1 MRVIRS
7 RRLGVVAT
15 LVLILVSSASSLGAS
30 LPAVCLTRKTHIV
43 WKDIGKNA
51 IHFLDRD
58 SLRVISSLDLE
69 AAPDSCFFDPSG
81 RTLAMLTFGQ
91 ASDRGEKHP
100 LPWEDRLKAIAA
112 LSDAAPKAG
121 HRAWHVTYL
130 GLPAPSA
137 EAKARTSALAVASLE
152 RREITATLR
161 LPGGIRSAHLH
172 PDGRTI
178 TCVWNA
184 DRDYS
189 GRIAIVD
196 LEHQE
201 IAGSAVLPFTCPSV
215 QYSADGTQLY
225 AMRAEADPAANSKR
239 SDAAPPD
246 FLVLDPATGK
256 TLRELHVGGR
266 LTRSAAALP
275 DREGLLVLAAALPRA
290 SSDWAKF
297 DIVYRFTGSSP
308 DAVDSTALGSA
319 ATDLLVA
326 PQGGYVVVCGQD
338 PVTRGTS
345 TLCIFDRRGTARRIA
360 IEDAGPCSVEF
371 AGGDTAYVLAARSLT
386 SVGLQQQSVLAHVV
400 LPFPPAQ
407 LLVSRDATRG
417 YVNELGGGKIA
428 IVDFARA
435 SVLTTFTTN
444 PTGVRGLGTAVTD
457 ALAYHNAQW
466 IAERQTRRSGF
477 ESKLNSILGMPS
489 GYTQMLMRP
498 DEKRLYVLNTQTDQL
513 NIVDTQTREIL
524 EHIGT
529 GISAIGMHM
538 SFDLGHAMLF
548 GQSDL
553 GLFDMTTGKVAFVRH
568 TGNAAAEM
576 SNLSC
581 SWAFD
586 ESTWHVYA
594 LQGNLLYAVNLSDG
608 VRTKLRMPSPVMG
621 ARVLIPAD

>member
-1 MRVIRS
+1 VRVIRS
-7 RRLGVVAT
+7 RNFGVVAT
-15 LVLILVSSASSLGAS
+15 LVLILVGSASSLGAS

-43 WKDIGKNA
+43 WKDVGKNA

-91 ASDRGEKHP
+91 ASDRAGKHP
-100 LPWEDRLKAIAA
+100 LPWEDHLKAIAA
-112 LSDAAPKAG
+112 SSDAAPKAG
-121 HRAWHVTYL
+121 HRAWHVTFL

-161 LPGGIRSAHLH
+161 LPGGIRSAQLH
-172 PDGRTI
+172 PDGRAI

-184 DRDYS
+184 DHDYP

-201 IAGSAVLPFTCPSV
+201 LPGCAVLPFTYPAV
-215 QYSADGTQLY
+215 QYSTDGTQLY
-225 AMRAEADPAANSKR
+225 AMRAEADPATNSKR
-239 SDAAPPD
+239 GDAAPPD
-246 FLVLDPATGK
+246 FLVLDPATGR
-256 TLRELHVGGR
+256 TLRELHAGGR
-266 LTRSAAALP
+266 LARSAATLP
-275 DREGLLVLAAALPRA
+275 DGEGLLVLAASLPHA
-290 SSDWAKF
+290 SSDWAKS
-297 DIVYRFTGSSP
+297 DVVYRFTGTSP
-308 DAVDSTALGSA
+308 TAVDSIALGSA

-345 TLCIFDRRGTARRIA
+345 TLFIFDRRGAARRIA

-371 AGGDTAYVLAARSLT
+371 ATGDTAYVLAARSLT
-386 SVGLQQQSVLAHVV
+386 SVDLQQQAVLAHVV

-407 LLVSRDATRG
+407 LLVSHDLTRG
-417 YVNELGGGKIA
+417 YVNELGGSKLA
-428 IVDFARA
+428 IVDFAHA
-435 SVLTTFTTN
+435 SVLATLTTN
-444 PTGVRGLGTAVTD
+444 PTGVRGLGTAIAD
-457 ALAYHNAQW
+457 AVSYYNAQRS
-466 IAERQTRRSGF
+466 AERQARRSGF
-477 ESKLNSILGMPS
+477 ESTLNSTLGMPS

-498 DEKRLYVLNTQTDQL
+498 DEKLLYVLNTQTDQL
-513 NIVDTQTREIL
+513 DIVDAQTRGIVDR
-524 EHIGT
+524 IGT
-529 GISAIGMHM
+529 GISAIGMHL

-553 GLFDMTTGKVAFVRH
+553 GLFDMTTGKMVFVRH

-576 SNLSC
+576 SGLSC

-586 ESTWHVYA
+586 ERTWHVYA

-608 VRTKLRMPSPVMG
+608 VRTKLRIPAPVLG